1 MKRLSITNRIDYIP
15 TVKLSAT
22 RSRPLTTEIQTN
34 MNLTKHPS
42 RRHFFLQAMLAA
54 AVVGLGPAA
63 ALAFDERSPLSI
75 NVDAQ
80 GLALQ
85 GHDPVAFFEAGKPT
99 PGQANLTATHE
110 GATYRFATDRNR
122 QAFQQ
127 APQRYVPA
135 FGGFCAMGVALG
147 KKLDVDLNAWRIV
160 DGRLYLNL
168 NKDVQ
173 KRWESDVPGHLKQ
186 ANDEW
191 PRVKQAAPKDL

>member
-1 MKRLSITNRIDYIP
+1 MKT
-15 TVKLSAT
+15 TT
-22 RSRPLTTEIQTN
+22 RA
-34 MNLTKHPS
+34 S
-42 RRHFFLQAMLAA
+42 RRQFFLHAMLAVA
-54 AVVGLGPAA
+54 TIGLVPSVARA
-63 ALAFDERSPLSI
+63 YDERSTQSI

-80 GLALQ
+80 GLALR
-85 GHDPVAFFEAGKPT
+85 GHDPVAFFEVGKPM

-110 GATYRFATDRNR
+110 GATYRFANEHHRL
-122 QAFQQ
+122 AFQQ
-127 APQRYVPA
+127 SPQKYIPA

-173 KRWESDVPGHLKQ
+173 KRWESDVPGNLKQ

-191 PRVKQAAPKDL
+191 PRLKHAAPKDL

>member
-1 MKRLSITNRIDYIP
+1 MKTTLS
-15 TVKLSAT
+15 
-22 RSRPLTTEIQTN
+22 
-34 MNLTKHPS
+34 PS
-42 RRHFFLQAMLAA
+42 RRHFFMHAMLAVAVIGLVPTA
-54 AVVGLGPAA
+54 ARAY
-63 ALAFDERSPLSI
+63 DERSTQSI

-110 GATYRFATDRNR
+110 GATYRFANDRNR

-127 APQRYVPA
+127 SPQKYVPA

-147 KKLDVDLNAWRIV
+147 KKLDVDLDTWRIV

-168 NKDVQ
+168 NKDVK

-191 PRVKQAAPKDL
+191 PRLKHAAPKDL